1 VGLTG
6 METIPDRRH
15 IKRMTKVK
23 KTLGDADPK
32 AVESWDNE
40 GGAPASGDQSSV
52 KHPKLP
58 RDTNQPAKLIVDGA
72 TGEASKRDYANW
84 KSMASVE
91 LTEVEQHPNGRLLYS
106 ICVQAPQGRMELPI
120 AVEGTAARN
129 EEAALRSTL
138 RFAEDLAESVRRRL
152 GLRNSEMKNHT

>member
-1 VGLTG
+1 
-6 METIPDRRH
+6 METIPDQCH

-23 KTLGDADPK
+23 KTLVDADPK

-58 RDTNQPAKLIVDGA
+58 RDANQPAKFIVDGA
-72 TGEASKRDYANW
+72 TGDASKRDDANW
-84 KSMASVE
+84 KSMACIEV
-91 LTEVEQHPNGRLLYS
+91 TEVEQHPNGRLIYS
-106 ICVQAPQGRMELPI
+106 ICVQAPEGRMEFPI
-120 AVEGTAARN
+120 VVKDEGTAARN